1 MKKFILIVCL
11 LFGTMAYTNAATN
24 AGKITIENVCEISKN
39 ICENSTPATLNL
51 NYGFS
56 ELKSMLNLNY
66 AQSRD
71 LHRLQKDITRTLNTI
86 SNIEDD
92 AERNQRF
99 SEMIRTWRRLSHAY
113 IIYNTFDSSEI
124 EDAKTQFKLYWAVV
138 NRTLMTSGMLDA
150 NSMLKY
156 IKKENA

>member
-11 LFGTMAYTNAATN
+11 LFGTIAYTNAATN
-24 AGKITIENVCEISKN
+24 EGIPTIENVCEISKN
-39 ICENSTPATLNL
+39 ICENSELATLNL

-71 LHRLQKDITRTLNTI
+71 LYKLQKDITRTLNTI

-92 AERNQRF
+92 AVRNQRF
-99 SEMIRTWRRLSHAY
+99 SEMIHKWRRLSHAY
-113 IIYNTFDSSEI
+113 IIYNTFDCSEI
-124 EDAKTQFKLYWAVV
+124 EDAKTQFKLYWAVINNTV
-138 NRTLMTSGMLDA
+138 INSGMLDT
-150 NSMLKY
+150 NLKLKH
-156 IKKENA
+156 IQKHSV

>member
-11 LFGTMAYTNAATN
+11 LFGTIAYTNAATN
-24 AGKITIENVCEISKN
+24 VGRITIENVCEISKN

-56 ELKSMLNLNY
+56 KLKSMLNLNY

-71 LHRLQKDITRTLNTI
+71 LHRLQKAITRTLNTI

-92 AERNQRF
+92 AERNRRF

-113 IIYNTFDSSEI
+113 ITYNTLDSSEI